1 MKQMILLT
9 GFLMLCLFSMAQ
21 GKYAGAQS
29 NLIGTQYVDSRQIP
43 KLKGWEFREGS
54 LVTGV
59 DDPTVI
65 TVDVWKKG
73 KIWIAFFSV
82 KDDSYRMK
90 EDSTGNPFTIV
101 DVIEIKTLLPGYII
115 VTGLCRVNEESD
127 PTVVATVKWVPEK
140 EILKPV
146 KQAWKFDRDK
156 LRILAIPT
164 KNVDCVS
171 EGGD

>member
-1 MKQMILLT
+1 
-9 GFLMLCLFSMAQ
+9 MLCLFSIAQ

-29 NLIGTQYVDSRQIP
+29 NLIGTKYVDSRHIP

-54 LVTGV
+54 LVTGI

-73 KIWIAFFSV
+73 RVWITFFSV

-90 EDSTGNPFTIV
+90 GDSTGNPFTIV
-101 DVIEIKTLLPGYII
+101 DVIEIKTLPPGYKI
-115 VTGLCRVNEESD
+115 VTGLCRVNEEAD
-127 PTVVATVKWVPEK
+127 PTVVSTVKWVPEK
-140 EILKPV
+140 EFLKPV

-164 KNVDCVS
+164 KNVDCIS